1 MTSSSR
7 PSNRYHGRVP
17 RHETCAIYGC
27 PHEGEFRA
35 PLSHRPS
42 LDGPQPWRWL
52 CLEHIREFN
61 ASYDYFAGMS
71 ADQIY
76 AAQTPMHGWETE
88 SRTFRAAGSAD
99 LPPRW
104 ADFKDP
110 IDAIGARFRQRMDAA
125 REEQRQA
132 ADPRFTREEHRALKV
147 MGLTAECDRRTLR
160 RRYADLVR
168 RYHPDRNGGDRSHE
182 KALQAVI
189 EAYTALA
196 KAQAFA

>member
-1 MTSSSR
+1 VAR
-7 PSNRYHGRVP
+7 NPHPSRYHGRIP
-17 RHETCAIYGC
+17 REDRCSIHGC
-27 PHEGEFRA
+27 PHPGEFRA

-52 CLEHIREFN
+52 CLEHVREFN
-61 ASYDYFAGMS
+61 AGYDYFAGMS
-71 ADQIY
+71 AEQIY
-76 AAQTPMHGWETE
+76 AAQTPMHGWESE

-110 IDAIGARFRQRMDAA
+110 IDAIGARFRQRMDEA
-125 REEQRQA
+125 REERRMD
-132 ADPRFTREEHRALKV
+132 ADPRFTREQHGALKV
-147 MGLTAECDRRTLR
+147 MGLTPDTDRKMLR
-160 RRYADLVR
+160 RRYADLLR

-196 KAQAFA
+196 KAKAFA